1 MALGSCAFPFYCM
14 MVSYSGLICLNLQK
28 NVRFS
33 SICFVIFLSECCSH
47 WFFFFFLLLQKLEK
61 PPMSFHV
68 WLLNGRVEKITSQ
81 LLILLK
87 IRS

>member
-1 MALGSCAFPFYCM
+1 MALGSCAIPFYCM
-14 MVSYSGLICLNLQK
+14 MVSYCGLICLNLQK
-28 NVRFS
+28 SVRFS

-47 WFFFFFLLLQKLEK
+47 WFFFSSSKVGETSNEFSCME
-61 PPMSFHV
+61 
-68 WLLNGRVEKITSQ
+68 LNGRLEKITSQ

>member
-47 WFFFFFLLLQKLEK
+47 WFFFFSSSSKVGE
-61 PPMSFHV
+61 
-68 WLLNGRVEKITSQ
+68 TSNEF
-81 LLILLK
+81 
-87 IRS
+87 SCMVT